1 MDITSFTLGILFVVF
16 TFNLVGAVYNL
27 VLVYKF
33 KRELRDLNQI
43 INDSSNWF
51 THKCDGLQESI
62 DRNRDWA
69 YNETAHSHKELI
81 RILDSRLDK
90 LLSRV
95 EALEKQSVSTNKNKQ
110 LFND

>member
-1 MDITSFTLGILFVVF
+1 MDITSFTLGILSVVF

-27 VLVYKF
+27 VLVYKL
-33 KRELRDLNQI
+33 KRELRDLNQM
-43 INDSSNWF
+43 INDSNNWF
-51 THKCDGLQESI
+51 TQKCDGFQESI

-69 YNETAHSHKELI
+69 YNETANSHKELI

-95 EALEKQSVSTNKNKQ
+95 EALEEKNGITRKQKQ
-110 LFND
+110 TLND